1 MKTVIKVLFILLI
14 ALKLIDLF
22 ICGLW
27 KILIPLFIF
36 SLIMVIAFILEIFGI
51 KKEKKM
57 SSGEFIEICKEEV
70 RKHNEQHMDKK
81 EDFVVF
87 VVWQC
92 KTLQNHKAI
101 LSASNK
107 GAMLYECTYNGDKK
121 ELYINAYKKFEN
133 RCIKLGE

>member
-1 MKTVIKVLFILLI
+1 
-14 ALKLIDLF
+14 
-22 ICGLW
+22 
-27 KILIPLFIF
+27 
-36 SLIMVIAFILEIFGI
+36 
-51 KKEKKM
+51 M

-133 RCIKLGE
+133 RCIKLGGE

>member
-1 MKTVIKVLFILLI
+1 MNLLKSVKK
-14 ALKLIDLF
+14 KLE
-22 ICGLW
+22 
-27 KILIPLFIF
+27 
-36 SLIMVIAFILEIFGI
+36 ST
-51 KKEKKM
+51 M
-57 SSGEFIEICKEEV
+57 SNTWI
-70 RKHNEQHMDKK
+70 KK

-121 ELYINAYKKFEN
+121 ELYIDAYKKFEN

>member
-1 MKTVIKVLFILLI
+1 
-14 ALKLIDLF
+14 
-22 ICGLW
+22 
-27 KILIPLFIF
+27 
-36 SLIMVIAFILEIFGI
+36 
-51 KKEKKM
+51 M
-57 SSGEFIEICKEEV
+57 SNTWI
-70 RKHNEQHMDKK
+70 KK

-121 ELYINAYKKFEN
+121 ELYIDAYKKFEN

>member
-1 MKTVIKVLFILLI
+1 MENSYPTFYFRFNYDNCFYFRNFLV
-14 ALKLIDLF
+14 
-22 ICGLW
+22 
-27 KILIPLFIF
+27 
-36 SLIMVIAFILEIFGI
+36 

-121 ELYINAYKKFEN
+121 ELYIDAYKEFEN